1 MVEEVKGLID
11 FVQTIGFTGLLIVL
25 AIPRLRSLVFGY
37 LQSSGRSSADIP
49 RLRSLVFG
57 NGTEDLKKYYNH
69 SLTEKLDGMG
79 KKLDKVNS
87 HLDDIRVNGVRIKK
101 D

>member
-25 AIPRLRSLVFGY
+25 A
-37 LQSSGRSSADIP
+37 IP